1 VHQRAVVLG
10 QLVGSA
16 GQAPGA
22 GLAGDLELLLDR
34 DRHTAKKAYFVA
46 APQGGIRLRGLTASL
61 VEEGD
66 CDGLVAQGDTRS
78 LVDNA
83 TVRELVAI

>member
-1 VHQRAVVLG
+1 V
-10 QLVGSA
+10 
-16 GQAPGA
+16 
-22 GLAGDLELLLDR
+22 
-34 DRHTAKKAYFVA
+34 KKAYFVA

-66 CDGLVAQGDTRS
+66 RDGLVAQGDMRS
-78 LVDNA
+78 LADNA